1 LTTSVMKSLFFDL
14 QICPAWWSDSNICIP
29 VWYALL
35 QMLESK
41 DHQQI

>member
-1 LTTSVMKSLFFDL
+1 MRAPT
-14 QICPAWWSDSNICIP
+14 WWSFDSNICIP
-29 VWYALL
+29 NWLALA

>member
-1 LTTSVMKSLFFDL
+1 MRAPN
-14 QICPAWWSDSNICIP
+14 QWSDSNICIP
-29 VWYALL
+29 NWLALV